1 MKRWKTMIAAVVLCS
16 ACSVQQPPDNRQ
28 RAADGT
34 ITEELQT
41 MFDEACE
48 GLIGVRYIPEEL
60 MEAQIISGTNYRF
73 LCEKQNIGM
82 ILDTSKQ
89 YAIVTVYVDP
99 DGNAEIVDIEEK
111 QDD

>member
-1 MKRWKTMIAAVVLCS
+1 MTAAVVLCI
-16 ACSVQQPPDNRQ
+16 ACSAQQPADEWQ
-28 RAADGT
+28 KATDGT
-34 ITEELQT
+34 ITEELQI

-60 MEAQIISGTNYRF
+60 LETQTAAGMNYRF

-82 ILDTSKQ
+82 ILDASKQ

-99 DGNAEIVDIEEK
+99 DGNAEIVDIEDIEK